1 MIYDIDNLPKA
12 FNLGRRGE
20 NLVTYIGIDCAAW
33 LDEYEGATM
42 GATIILPKQIEPV
55 PLPIEMN
62 DKIMTI
68 PVTRSITSVAG
79 KGSINI
85 RLLGLDDE
93 EKRSKVVGTNVDE
106 SHAAATGQMPDLVQ
120 DWVDA
125 ANVKLGEIDGRELSS
140 VAFVNNDM
148 VFTKANANTLTL
160 TGAKTALKGDPGVDG
175 TVVFDELTPAQVAML
190 KGDKGDAFTYSDF
203 TAEQLASLKGD
214 KGDKG
219 EQGHGVISG
228 GTTGQFFAKA
238 SATDY
243 DVAWSN
249 KLRGLIEREI
259 PDTIYSGNADDIII
273 EWTSAVGGTNLPTSG
288 TGQGYLIHTFTKPDG
303 IRIQIAYG
311 LGMLQN
317 GSAGKNFI
325 RVKEVGQ
332 SYGNWVQFDAKNADT
347 VDGKHASDLANAI
360 HAHGN
365 ITNDGKRGTDSDK
378 FLVTGAGGSIG
389 VKTKQEAASLIGV
402 SNPNILH
409 NWDFRNPINQRSVTS
424 FNMEYGID
432 RWFAANY
439 KAVTITESGLVILNG
454 GWIFQRLENRLGNKT
469 VTVSVRTT
477 DGNITSGTGIF
488 PSTVNG
494 RTDINRGRFNFIL
507 FCRSLYDEIV
517 ITPQTQDETVEAV
530 KAEIDSN
537 STLHLDPPMDWA
549 VEMPKCLRFF
559 VNLKQKPILYGYRNT
574 YTGAVFYLPLSV
586 PMRINPTFSSYS
598 EIKIA
603 AGDSWIPGTVS
614 GIEMTNSGNLKVFIN
629 TEQTIPE
636 APLIT
641 RIIAGNNDIT
651 LSADL

>member
-1 MIYDIDNLPKA
+1 LIYDIDNLPKA
-12 FNLGRRGE
+12 FNLGRQGE
-20 NLVTYIGIDCAAW
+20 NLVTYIEIDCAAW

-106 SHAAATGQMPDLVQ
+106 SHAAATGSP
-120 DWVDA
+120 
-125 ANVKLGEIDGRELSS
+125 LS
-140 VAFVNNDM
+140 
-148 VFTKANANTLTL
+148 LL
-160 TGAKTALKGDPGVDG
+160 L
-175 TVVFDELTPAQVAML
+175 
-190 KGDKGDAFTYSDF
+190 
-203 TAEQLASLKGD
+203 
-214 KGDKG
+214 
-219 EQGHGVISG
+219 H
-228 GTTGQFFAKA
+228 
-238 SATDY
+238 AT
-243 DVAWSN
+243 S
-249 KLRGLIEREI
+249 
-259 PDTIYSGNADDIII
+259 
-273 EWTSAVGGTNLPTSG
+273 VGGTNLPTSG
-288 TGQGYLIHTFTKPDG
+288 TGQGYLIHTYTKPDG

-365 ITNDGKRGTDSDK
+365 ITNDGKIGTDSDK

-424 FNMEYGID
+424 FNREYGID
-432 RWFAANY
+432 RWIANNY
-439 KAVTITESGLVILNG
+439 REVTITESGLVILYG
-454 GWIFQRLENRLGNKT
+454 GWICQRLENRLGNKT

-477 DGNITSGTGIF
+477 DGIITSGTGIF

-574 YTGAVFYLPLSV
+574 STGTVFYLPLSV

-636 APLIT
+636 APLIAT
-641 RIIAGNNDIT
+641 ISDGNNDIT

>member
-85 RLLGLDDE
+85 RLLGLNNE

-106 SHAAATGQMPDLVQ
+106 SHAAATGQMPDLV
-120 DWVDA
+120 
-125 ANVKLGEIDGRELSS
+125 
-140 VAFVNNDM
+140 
-148 VFTKANANTLTL
+148 
-160 TGAKTALKGDPGVDG
+160 
-175 TVVFDELTPAQVAML
+175 
-190 KGDKGDAFTYSDF
+190 
-203 TAEQLASLKGD
+203 
-214 KGDKG
+214 
-219 EQGHGVISG
+219 
-228 GTTGQFFAKA
+228 
-238 SATDY
+238 
-243 DVAWSN
+243 
-249 KLRGLIEREI
+249 
-259 PDTIYSGNADDIII
+259 
-273 EWTSAVGGTNLPTSG
+273 
-288 TGQGYLIHTFTKPDG
+288 
-303 IRIQIAYG
+303 
-311 LGMLQN
+311 
-317 GSAGKNFI
+317 
-325 RVKEVGQ
+325 
-332 SYGNWVQFDAKNADT
+332 DAKNADT

-365 ITNDGKRGTDSDK
+365 ITNDGKIGTDSDK

-409 NWDFRNPINQRSVTS
+409 NWDWRNPINQRSVTS
-424 FNMEYGID
+424 FNREYGID
-432 RWFAANY
+432 RWFADNS
-439 KAVTITESGLVILNG
+439 KEVTITESGLVILNG
-454 GWIFQRLENRLGNKT
+454 GWILQRLENRLGNKT

-477 DGNITSGTGIF
+477 DGIITSGTGIF

-574 YTGAVFYLPLSV
+574 YTGTVFYLPLSV
-586 PMRINPTFSSYS
+586 PMRIDPTFSSYS

-603 AGDSWIPGTVS
+603 AGNSWIPGTVS
-614 GIEMTNSGNLKVFIN
+614 DIEMTNSGNLKVFIH

-636 APLIT
+636 APLIAT
-641 RIIAGNNDIT
+641 ISAGNNDIT

>member
-1 MIYDIDNLPKA
+1 LIYDIDNLPKA
-12 FNLGRRGE
+12 FNLGRQGE
-20 NLVTYIGIDCAAW
+20 NLVTYIEIDCAAW

-106 SHAAATGQMPDLVQ
+106 SHAAAI
-120 DWVDA
+120 W
-125 ANVKLGEIDGRELSS
+125 
-140 VAFVNNDM
+140 
-148 VFTKANANTLTL
+148 
-160 TGAKTALKGDPGVDG
+160 
-175 TVVFDELTPAQVAML
+175 
-190 KGDKGDAFTYSDF
+190 
-203 TAEQLASLKGD
+203 
-214 KGDKG
+214 
-219 EQGHGVISG
+219 
-228 GTTGQFFAKA
+228 
-238 SATDY
+238 
-243 DVAWSN
+243 W
-249 KLRGLIEREI
+249 I

-365 ITNDGKRGTDSDK
+365 ITNDGKIGTDSDK

-409 NWDFRNPINQRSVTS
+409 NWDFRNPINQRGLATASGGG
-424 FNMEYGID
+424 YWLD
-432 RWFAANY
+432 RWTVNNTAGATY
-439 KAVTITESGLVILNG
+439 TYSSSWGLRVVTTADYLFMRQYI
-454 GWIFQRLENRLGNKT
+454 ENPNAYAGKT
-469 VTVSVRTT
+469 VTVSFDIYSASVTNQFSVRLWYNGQTQFEAMRYINNG
-477 DGNITSGTGIF
+477 DTGIKSF
-488 PSTVNG
+488 TATIPNTELTDLSVVFYNYAGNDVRIKSIKLELGTV
-494 RTDINRGRFNFIL
+494 
-507 FCRSLYDEIV
+507 
-517 ITPQTQDETVEAV
+517 
-530 KAEIDSN
+530 

-603 AGDSWIPGTVS
+603 AGNSWIPGTVS
-614 GIEMTNSGNLKVFIN
+614 NIEMTNSGNLKVFIN

-636 APLIT
+636 APLIAT
-641 RIIAGNNDIT
+641 ISAGNNDIT